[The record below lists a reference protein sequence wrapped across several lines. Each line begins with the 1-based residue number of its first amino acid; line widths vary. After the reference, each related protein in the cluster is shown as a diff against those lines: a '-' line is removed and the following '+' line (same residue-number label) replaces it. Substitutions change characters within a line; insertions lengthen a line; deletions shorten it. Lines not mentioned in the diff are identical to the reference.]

1 MYFAPTSYRRFLFLR
16 RTGRICSVSV
26 WNKKFLFAIDIF
38 RTPAKKFRQGKNVG
52 YMLAL
57 IWKTRC
63 GEAATGGVLR
73 KGFLKVSQ
81 NSQKN
86 TRVGVSFSIQ
96 LQVSGYNFIK
106 KENPTQVFFGEFCG
120 KIFKNVIFYRVHPG
134 DCFSICLLFFGFR
147 FVLLLHYSVK
157 LGVIVMLDCRVNKNC

>member
-16 RTGRICSVSV
+16 RTGRICSIVSV

-38 RTPAKKFRQGKNVG
+38 RTPAKKFRQGKNVD

-57 IWKTRC
+57 IWKTQC

-73 KGFLKVSQ
+73 KGFWKVSQ

-120 KIFKNVIFYRVHPG
+120 KFLRMLIFTEYIWATASGCVCY
-134 DCFSICLLFFGFR
+134 
-147 FVLLLHYSVK
+147 VLA
-157 LGVIVMLDCRVNKNC
+157 LGLSYCYTIP

>member
-26 WNKKFLFAIDIF
+26 WNKKFFFAMDIF
-38 RTPAKKFRQGKNVG
+38 RTPAKKFRQGKSAD

-86 TRVGVSFSIQ
+86 TRVGVSFSIK
-96 LQVSGYNFIK
+96 LQVSGSNFIK
-106 KENPTQVFFGEFCG
+106 KENSTQVFFGEFCG
-120 KIFKNVIFYRVHPG
+120 KFLRM
-134 DCFSICLLFFGFR
+134 LFFTEYIRATTSRCVSYF
-147 FVLLLHYSVK
+147 LA
-157 LGVIVMLDCRVNKNC
+157 LGLSYCYTIP